1 MYEIR
6 ILEAAIR
13 DLRKLDP
20 PIARRIAQRINWL
33 AENLD
38 DIQRERLTGDLSE
51 FYKFRVGA
59 YRILYEVI
67 EDEAVI
73 MIHQIGHRR
82 EIYR

>member
-20 PIARRIAQRINWL
+20 SIARRIAQRINWL

-38 DIQRERLTGDLSE
+38 NIQRERLTGDLAV
-51 FYKFRVGA
+51 FYKFRIGA
-59 YRILYEVI
+59 YRVLYEVI
-67 EDEAVI
+67 EDESVI
-73 MIHQIGHRR
+73 VIHQIGHRR